1 MKQHKDK
8 FTKLLKGKTI
18 KRVDYLTDDEV
29 KEMYWHSKAPVIE
42 FTDGSCLY
50 PMRDDE
56 GNDAGSLSYIS
67 EDGSNNQI
75 IYSV

>member
-1 MKQHKDK
+1 MKQHTDK
-8 FTKLLKGKTI
+8 FTKLLRGKTI

-29 KEMYWHSKAPVIE
+29 KQMYWNSKAPVIE
-42 FTDGSCLY
+42 FTDGSFLY

-56 GNDAGSLSYIS
+56 GNDAGSLSYIG
-67 EDGSNNQI
+67 DNGNDRQI